1 MEIILAS
8 ASPRRLEI
16 FNNHGYDVTVMP
28 AEVEEN
34 LPAGIK
40 PQDAV
45 LFLALKKA
53 LHIEEKL
60 KAEGCEKPFR
70 IVAADTVVY
79 KDGILGKPEDED
91 DAYRMLNLLNGETHC
106 VYSGV
111 AVIDYKGAA
120 RTAFYDCTEVE
131 FVKYTDEDIKNYI
144 ATGEPLDKAGAYA
157 IQQGFAPYVKEYRGS
172 YLNVVGFPWEKFEK
186 MEEEW

>member
-16 FNNHGYDVTVMP
+16 FAENGYEVTVMP
-28 AEVEEN
+28 AQVEEA
-34 LPAGIK
+34 LPENIA

-45 LFLALKKA
+45 LFLSLKKA

-60 KAEGCEKPFR
+60 KAEGRREPAR
-70 IVAADTVVY
+70 IIAADTIVY
-79 KDGILGKPEDED
+79 KDGILGKPEDEA
-91 DAYRMLNLLNGETHC
+91 DAFRMLSLLNGETHC

-111 AVIDYKGAA
+111 SVIDYMGET

-131 FVKYTDEDIKNYI
+131 FVKYSEEDIARYI

-157 IQQGFAPYVKEYRGS
+157 IQQGFAPYVREYRGS

-186 MEEEW
+186 LVK